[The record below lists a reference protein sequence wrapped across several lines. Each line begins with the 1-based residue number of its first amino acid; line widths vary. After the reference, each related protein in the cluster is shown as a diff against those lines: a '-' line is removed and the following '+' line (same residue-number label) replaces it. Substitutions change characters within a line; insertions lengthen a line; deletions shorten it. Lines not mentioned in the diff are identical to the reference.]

1 MIDSFMIGIS
11 MRRLPVYILLDT
23 SGSMRGEPIHAVNNS
38 IQVLLSTLRQ
48 DPHALDTVHIS
59 LITFDLEARVM
70 QELTP
75 LDQFPQIDLKTPDSG
90 PTFLGDALKM
100 VGQKVKAE
108 VRTGGTDGKGDWAP
122 LLFIMTDGKPSD
134 TMVFNEQVTA
144 IKTAGFAS
152 IIGCGAGPS
161 ADVTALKLFCTSV
174 AMLDTLDG
182 AGFEQFFKWVSDVIA
197 DGSRSTG
204 TAATPATVLPPPP
217 AEINIVI

>member
-1 MIDSFMIGIS
+1 

-38 IQVLLSTLRQ
+38 MQVLLSTLRE

-59 LITFDLEARVM
+59 VITFDLEARVM

-75 LDQFPQIDLKTPDSG
+75 LDRFPVVELKTPNSG
-90 PTFLGDALKM
+90 PTFLGHALEM
-100 VGQKVKAE
+100 VRQKAGAE
-108 VRTGGTDGKGDWAP
+108 VRVGDDADWAP

-134 TMVFNEQVTA
+134 TMVFNEAVDA
-144 IKTAGFAS
+144 IGTAGFAA
-152 IIGCGAGPS
+152 IVGCGAGPS
-161 ADVTALKLFCTSV
+161 ADVTALKRFCTSV

-182 AGFEQFFKWVSDVIA
+182 AGFEQFFKWVSDVIS
-197 DGSRSTG
+197 DGSRPREAS
-204 TAATPATVLPPPP
+204 PATGSALPPPP